1 MQWYLHLFKVQKKFK
16 VRLKS
21 SRNCSVCVRIT
32 FDQMESSFSRFN
44 HVCFLISALDRSSKA
59 SSWVGSSFSISS
71 AIPFSKH
78 HFFQSGDQKAVLF
91 TVFSLFKLFF
101 SRGGESNYLK
111 RRPLFRSQIFKFS
124 NFVAT
129 SKARIWLAI
138 CEFLWLLTNQ
148 TVWFVSFF
156 ALN

>member
-1 MQWYLHLFKVQKKFK
+1 MLQPELRENQTVQRIVQSVSESLSMKWNRRFRGFTMFVFNFG
-16 VRLKS
+16 VRSLKQ
-21 SRNCSVCVRIT
+21 SVKLGRLVI
-32 FDQMESSFSRFN
+32 FD
-44 HVCFLISALDRSSKA
+44 FLGNSLLLTPL
-59 SSWVGSSFSISS
+59 
-71 AIPFSKH
+71 IPNW
-78 HFFQSGDQKAVLF
+78 QPKAVLF

-129 SKARIWLAI
+129 SKARIWLAL

-148 TVWFVSFF
+148 NVWFVSFF